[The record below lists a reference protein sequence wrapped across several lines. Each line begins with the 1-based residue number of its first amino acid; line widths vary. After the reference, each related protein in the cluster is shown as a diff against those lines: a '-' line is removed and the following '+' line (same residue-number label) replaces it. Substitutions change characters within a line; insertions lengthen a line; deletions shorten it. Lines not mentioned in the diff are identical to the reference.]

1 MAGNSGNWKLF
12 DNKLIDSVRNKPIL
26 FSARLRE
33 FRNTKLG
40 ENAWLAVS
48 TEVDANG
55 TYYSS
60 RQNRFG
66 MRRENT
72 VCLGFSEVYS
82 TLYSSPWFALH
93 VACK

>member
-1 MAGNSGNWKLF
+1 MAGNSCNWKLF

-26 FSARLRE
+26 VNTRLRE
-33 FRNTKLG
+33 YRNNNKLR

-60 RQNRFG
+60 RQNRFV

-72 VCLGFSEVYS
+72 VCLFGFQ
-82 TLYSSPWFALH
+82 
-93 VACK
+93 